1 MGSVIGTLFAF
12 AIVFGIL
19 VFVHEFG
26 HFFMAKLVGINVEVF
41 SFGYGKRLF
50 GFKRGGTDYRISL
63 IPMGGYVKFPGED
76 VFEEKRDIEP
86 GDFLAAKRW
95 QRLLVMVMGA
105 VMNIILAIILMTIIN
120 MAGVQTAD
128 IQNQKPVIGWI
139 EKDSPAE
146 KSNIQ
151 VGDEILSINGKPTN
165 TWNDVEMA
173 VGTKPDR
180 EIDVEIRR
188 GTEIKE
194 VKLQTESITRYE
206 MGYAGFFGRIK
217 PQVYMVSPRSP
228 AEKAGIKSGDVILE
242 IDGKDIHYFEFIK
255 ILEENPGKE
264 MDFLIDRDGER
275 LHLKVTPR
283 LEGDVGKIGLSHT
296 QKSTLKKFGFF
307 KAFGES
313 LSYNANLMFLV
324 FRTIRDLISGEA
336 STKQLAGPIDI
347 ANFSYAAFRMGLLA
361 LMGWIAF
368 ISLQLGIINLFPIP
382 VLDGGQ
388 ILVLLLESI
397 FRKDFSIKVKQ
408 VIMQIGFIMFIFLIV
423 FVILNDVVKR
433 LPNGWASL
441 WPF

>member
-1 MGSVIGTLFAF
+1 
-12 AIVFGIL
+12 
-19 VFVHEFG
+19 
-26 HFFMAKLVGINVEVF
+26 
-41 SFGYGKRLF
+41 
-50 GFKRGGTDYRISL
+50 
-63 IPMGGYVKFPGED
+63 
-76 VFEEKRDIEP
+76 
-86 GDFLAAKRW
+86 
-95 QRLLVMVMGA
+95 MVMGA
-105 VMNIILAIILMTIIN
+105 VMNIVLAIFLMAVIN
-120 MAGVQTAD
+120 MVGVQTPD
-128 IQNQKPVIGWI
+128 IQEQVPVIGWI
-139 EKDSPAE
+139 EADSPAQKAE
-146 KSNIQ
+146 LR
-151 VGDEILSINGKPTN
+151 VGDEIISINGRRTA
-165 TWNDVEMA
+165 TWNDVELA

-180 EIDVEIRR
+180 EIDVEVKR
-188 GTEIKE
+188 GDDVLT
-194 VKLQTESITRYE
+194 VKLLTESVSRYD

-217 PQVYMVSPRSP
+217 PQVYMVSPHSP
-228 AEKAGIKSGDVILE
+228 AEEAGLKSGDVIQE
-242 IDGKDIHYFEFIK
+242 IDGKDLHYFEFVK
-255 ILEENPGKE
+255 ILEESADKE
-264 MDFLIDRDGER
+264 LDFLVDRDGER

-307 KAFGES
+307 RAVKES
-313 LSYNANLMFLV
+313 LAYNANLAFLV
-324 FRTIRDLISGEA
+324 FRTIRDLVSGEA

-347 ANFSYAAFRMGLLA
+347 ANFSYAAFRMGILA

-408 VIMQIGFIMFIFLIV
+408 VIMQIGFAMFIFLIV

>member
-1 MGSVIGTLFAF
+1 MGSILGTLFSF

-50 GFKRGGTDYRISL
+50 GFKKGGTDYRVSL

-86 GDFLAAKRW
+86 GDFLAARRW

-105 VMNIILAIILMTIIN
+105 VMNIILAIILMAVIN
-120 MAGVQTAD
+120 MVGVQTAD
-128 IQNQKPVIGWI
+128 IQYEVPVIGWI
-139 EKDSPAE
+139 EPDSPAE
-146 KSNIQ
+146 KANLMK
-151 VGDEILSINGKPTN
+151 GDEILRINGEKTG
-165 TWNDVEMA
+165 TWNDVKLA
-173 VGTKPDR
+173 VGAKPDK
-180 EIDVEIRR
+180 EIEIEIQR
-188 GTEIKE
+188 GSEILTI
-194 VKLQTESITRYE
+194 KLLTESITRYA

-217 PQVYMVSPRSP
+217 PQAYMVSPRSP
-228 AEKAGIKSGDVILE
+228 AEKAGMKSGDVILE
-242 IDGKDIHYFEFIK
+242 IDGRDLHYFEFVD
-255 ILEENPGKE
+255 ILESNPNKE
-264 MDFLIDRDGER
+264 MDFLVDRDGER
-275 LHLKVTPR
+275 LHLMVTPR
-283 LEGDVGKIGLSHT
+283 LEGDVGKIGLSHI
-296 QKSTLKKFGFF
+296 QKSSLRKYGFF
-307 KAFGES
+307 KAIKES
-313 LSYNANLMFLV
+313 LAYNANLTFLV
-324 FRTIRDLISGEA
+324 FRTIRDLVSGEA

-347 ANFSYAAFRMGLLA
+347 ANFSYEAFRMGILA

-397 FRKDFSIKVKQ
+397 FRKDFSLKVKQ
-408 VIMQIGFIMFIFLIV
+408 VIMQIGFVMFIFLIV